1 MSTLL
6 DIPPIVLSFIS
17 SILFFALAITSQRTQ
32 RFKELVALVSYI
44 LSVGVWWI
52 HGYPHI
58 FVVMLVPLLTYI
70 EEKQKSHEFQKY
82 YLKKSTAPWVILAVI
97 GMFSAPLLCL
107 AGIALE
113 KNYGVCF
120 MSAGILIF
128 ASEII
133 FRFVKNRKAKVP
145 NNDKQ
150 YLTETKSD
158 N

>member
-32 RFKELVALVSYI
+32 RLNELVALVSYI
-44 LSVGVWWI
+44 SSVWVWWI
-52 HGYPHI
+52 HGHPHI

-70 EEKQKSHEFQKY
+70 EEKQKSHKLQKH

-97 GMFSAPLLCL
+97 GMLSAPLLCL
-107 AGIALE
+107 VGISLE

-120 MSAGILIF
+120 MSAGILVF

-133 FRFVKNRKAKVP
+133 FSFVKSRDRQSSSNEDRV
-145 NNDKQ
+145 Q
-150 YLTETKSD
+150 RV
-158 N
+158 

>member
-1 MSTLL
+1 MGTIL
-6 DIPPIVLSFIS
+6 DILPLVLSFIS
-17 SILFFALAITSQRTQ
+17 SILFFSLAITSRRTQ
-32 RFKELVALVSYI
+32 RFQELVALVSYI

-52 HGYPHI
+52 HGYPYI

-70 EEKQKSHEFQKY
+70 EEKQKSHKFQKY
-82 YLKKSTAPWVILAVI
+82 YLKKSTAPRVILAVI

-113 KNYGVCF
+113 RNYGMCF

-133 FRFVKNRKAKVP
+133 FGFVKSKDPQNSSSGEGIQRV
-145 NNDKQ
+145 
-150 YLTETKSD
+150 
-158 N
+158 